1 MILSILHTAHH
12 QVFQHSCVRSSMGYY
27 PHFNLAM
34 RSSRGFA
41 SAAPNLFA
49 LFRLAFASASC
60 HKHLTLLVT
69 VSRRIIMQKA
79 RHHPSSE
86 HLHKP
91 LGNPFEIRISKYEIR
106 NKFNANAKQSQ
117 NNSNQ
122 IHRQTET
129 PTVRGERFLFSICL
143 V

>member
-41 SAAPNLFA
+41 SAAPDLFA
-49 LFRLAFASASC
+49 LFRLAFASASR
-60 HKHLTLLVT
+60 HKRLTLPVT

-79 RHHPSSE
+79 HHHPSLVPDEGPRSRRKGE
-86 HLHKP
+86 
-91 LGNPFEIRISKYEIR
+91 
-106 NKFNANAKQSQ
+106 
-117 NNSNQ
+117 
-122 IHRQTET
+122 
-129 PTVRGERFLFSICL
+129 GERG
-143 V
+143 